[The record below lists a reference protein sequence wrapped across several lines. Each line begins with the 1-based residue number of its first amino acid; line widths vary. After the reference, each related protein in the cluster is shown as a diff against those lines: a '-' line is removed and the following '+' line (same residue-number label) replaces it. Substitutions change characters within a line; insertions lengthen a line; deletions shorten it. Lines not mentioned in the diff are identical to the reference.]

1 MNAVPQRFVGWLMT
15 TAKIDSLNLDAA
27 ALKHVQDAY
36 LYDDATL
43 ASATPGDVAGLPPGL
58 RVRLRAAFPNL
69 AEAPTQAHTVHKHTA
84 TGNAL
89 LADLD
94 DRPAAVAEVVRR
106 LASGDKSPGL
116 LAAAK
121 RLGVTAVARLDGKVS
136 VEVTAS
142 YVAHLEAGGTV
153 RESWKDHELVSLEE
167 LASKVCVS
175 PTDSGELEDGV
186 DPRTGIDWSAMSDE
200 GLAQVRF
207 ASKDGMLK
215 GMPDRVVF
223 VAFRDAATNTAEDK
237 ALVDRVKRRMKAA
250 KANAEALLRELRR
263 PMGDQVKVTAQTFRD
278 LATEALRPLEEGSAD
293 SVCIDCLYELRHM
306 RKTGSVEWSGRA
318 CTYYLQLPPRG
329 EGGGVDVSST
339 IVAACRERGY
349 QTAVSNYRG
358 SGFSVTATRPR

>member
-1 MNAVPQRFVGWLMT
+1 MT
-15 TAKIDSLNLDAA
+15 TAKIDSLNLDPA

-69 AEAPTQAHTVHKHTA
+69 AE

-121 RLGVTAVARLDGKVS
+121 RLGVAAVARLDGKVS
-136 VEVTAS
+136 IEATAS

-167 LASKVCVS
+167 LASKVRVS

-215 GMPDRVVF
+215 GMPDRAVF

-250 KANAEALLRELRR
+250 KANAEALLRELRQVSSRREDPPPPPPATPIVFRSTHFVARVSQLLSELFDASELSSFVRSNYPSLNAQISWGGSMATTSHNVADTLKRYGYLDGEYRAQFRGAVLQMR
-263 PMGDQVKVTAQTFRD
+263 PARSRD
-278 LATEALRPLEEGSAD
+278 IDEALR
-293 SVCIDCLYELRHM
+293 
-306 RKTGSVEWSGRA
+306 
-318 CTYYLQLPPRG
+318 
-329 EGGGVDVSST
+329 
-339 IVAACRERGY
+339 
-349 QTAVSNYRG
+349 
-358 SGFSVTATRPR
+358 